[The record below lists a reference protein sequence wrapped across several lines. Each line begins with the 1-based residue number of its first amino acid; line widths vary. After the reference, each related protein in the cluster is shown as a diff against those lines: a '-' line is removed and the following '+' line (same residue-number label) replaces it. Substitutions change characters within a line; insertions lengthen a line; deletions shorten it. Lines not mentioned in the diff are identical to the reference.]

1 MRARGG
7 PGRGGTDLDQDKTRD
22 SRGDNEMSSPPWSGA
37 PSHEAYFGNPF
48 SPGPQT
54 TLALSSGSRLQEA
67 TGAKTKVRDG
77 HPDETASAWPD
88 RAQLV
93 FNRLKF

>member
-1 MRARGG
+1 MG
-7 PGRGGTDLDQDKTRD
+7 PAGEGLTLTKTRRGTA
-22 SRGDNEMSSPPWSGA
+22 RGDNEMSSPPWSGA

-54 TLALSSGSRLQEA
+54 TLALSSGRRLQEA